1 MPPSLRTLIDA
12 PAIAAL
18 WGRSK
23 ARAEFCRALRIARE
37 NCRNTA
43 WRNNAANESLLGWV
57 LVFCPQTVCGC
68 QIDRISCRSYKSK

>member
-12 PAIAAL
+12 LAIAAL

-23 ARAEFCRALRIARE
+23 ASAEFCRVRIARE

-43 WRNNAANESLLGWV
+43 WRNDAANESLLG
-57 LVFCPQTVCGC
+57 
-68 QIDRISCRSYKSK
+68 

>member
-1 MPPSLRTLIDA
+1 MQASAAVPINRATNPWNAGMPPSLRTLIDA
-12 PAIAAL
+12 LAIAAL

-43 WRNNAANESLLGWV
+43 WRNNAANESLLG
-57 LVFCPQTVCGC
+57 
-68 QIDRISCRSYKSK
+68 

>member
-23 ARAEFCRALRIARE
+23 ARSEFRRALRIVRE
-37 NCRNTA
+37 NCWNAAR
-43 WRNNAANESLLGWV
+43 RNNAAIESLL
-57 LVFCPQTVCGC
+57 
-68 QIDRISCRSYKSK
+68 S